1 MSAVR
6 GKQGLWVTLR
16 SAGPSHPEWSQF
28 DFAALE
34 ERGREQLETLG
45 RVHEW
50 AVAET
55 ICVGG

>member
-6 GKQGLWVTLR
+6 GKQSLWVTLH
-16 SAGPSHPEWSQF
+16 SAAPTHPEWSGF

-45 RVHEW
+45 QVHEW
-50 AVAET
+50 AVTEMIGA
-55 ICVGG
+55 GS